1 MNAVLSLDDILARP
15 DVWSADRL
23 ATNTIPAIS
32 SGFPLLDAELPG
44 GGWPRGAL
52 TEILVEG
59 IGLGECSL
67 LMPALGKISE
77 EGRWSLLIAPPQG
90 INAPAWSSFG
100 IDLTRLVIVA
110 PTRMQDALWASEHAL
125 ASGALGMVLCW
136 SPQID
141 ARQIRRLQVA
151 ASGSNTLAFLFRPA
165 RACKEA
171 SSAALRLSLAAGSRG
186 AYQPYS
192 PYNPIA
198 INLLKRRGPPCVRT
212 LYLDVPRPL
221 KYYDDHEH
229 QISAP
234 TVARALPAATADR
247 GQHTLTLT

>member
-1 MNAVLSLDDILARP
+1 MSAVLSLDEILTRP

-23 ATNTIPAIS
+23 ATSTIPAIP

-52 TEILVEG
+52 TEILVDG

-67 LMPALGKISE
+67 LMPALAKVSE
-77 EGRWSLLIAPPQG
+77 EGRWSLLIAPPQS

-100 IDLTRLVIVA
+100 IDLTRLAVVA
-110 PTRMQDALWASEHAL
+110 PTRVQDALWASEHAL

-136 SPQID
+136 SAQID

-151 ASGSNTLAFLFRPA
+151 ASGSKTLTFLFRPT
-165 RACKEA
+165 RAHKETSA
-171 SSAALRLSLAAGSRG
+171 AALRLSLSAGSRG
-186 AYQPYS
+186 AHE

-198 INLLKRRGPPCVRT
+198 IHLLKRRGPPCMRT

-221 KYYDDHEH
+221 KYDDDHEH

-234 TVARALPAATADR
+234 AVARALPAATATR
-247 GQHTLTLT
+247 GQRTLTLT